1 VDGGLVIDRSMLRRV
16 DVNADGED
24 RLRRGRCDV
33 ARFDSLTEP
42 D

>member
-24 RLRRGRCDV
+24 RLRRRRCDV